1 MEGAV
6 EPGVPEAPAEG
17 RTLDAPEVESYTT
30 PKPFD
35 LLAFDADSTS
45 S

>member
-1 MEGAV
+1 VEGAV